1 MSADDNT
8 RDFAELCAELGDGM
22 FNREATRLLA
32 EIAERVRRHG
42 GDGKLTITISLEP
55 VGDAIDIT
63 TSFRSKKPHAPIP
76 ATKVWADEEGALRT
90 TDPLQEV
97 LPFRRPKGPRETT

>member
-1 MSADDNT
+1 MT
-8 RDFAELCAELGDGM
+8 PPTLPPEI
-22 FNREATRLLA
+22 EAA
-32 EIAERVRRHG
+32 IAAAACVRRHG